1 MSKHLRREA
10 ARACP
15 IHQTI
20 METAADQLCLHGV
33 FEKDAILDQLNLKA
47 MSDAIRWDY
56 IRDFLQEEQGCELVP
71 LASAYFKRHQRHDE
85 IANPSRYIAGG
96 HGKKTA
102 GYAAITSNNDHL
114 VVAKIKI
121 KHAISNG
128 VGEAF
133 RNYLQAAED
142 KRIKG
147 GLAPLQI
154 SVDKAS

>member
-1 MSKHLRREA
+1 MEA
-10 ARACP
+10 
-15 IHQTI
+15 
-20 METAADQLCLHGV
+20 AADQLCLHGV

-71 LASAYFKRHQRHDE
+71 LASVYFKRHQRHDE

-121 KHAISNG
+121 RHAISNG

-133 RNYLQAAED
+133 RNYLQAAEN
-142 KRIKG
+142 KRLTT
-147 GLAPLQI
+147 GLKPLEI
-154 SVDKAS
+154 GVNKVS

>member
-10 ARACP
+10 ARSCP

-20 METAADQLCLHGV
+20 METAADQLSLHGV

-56 IRDFLQEEQGCELVP
+56 IRDFLQQEQKCELVP
-71 LASAYFKRHQRHDE
+71 LASVYFKRHQMHDE

-142 KRIKG
+142 KRVG
-147 GLAPLQI
+147 SGLTPLQI